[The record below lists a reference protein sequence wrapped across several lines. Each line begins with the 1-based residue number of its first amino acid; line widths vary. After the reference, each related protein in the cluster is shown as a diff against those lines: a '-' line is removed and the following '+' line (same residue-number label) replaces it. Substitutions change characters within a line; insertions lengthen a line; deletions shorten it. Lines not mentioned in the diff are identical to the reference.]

1 MQASRTE
8 GRAAL
13 SRRGVLGAGVVL
25 GLTGFGSVKAAP
37 AGAYA
42 LEYFFDAQRTRAAV
56 LSPSG
61 AHIAVMMQLGTPA
74 EPRGVIDVLDASAP
88 EGERR
93 RIELGALTVEALEW
107 ANDRRLLARGRQRE
121 LCRRTADQGSPR
133 ARSETRPS
141 PLLRT
146 APRARHAA
154 ADDPF
159 PY

>member
-74 EPRGVIDVLDASAP
+74 EPRGVIDVLDAFGAP
-88 EGERR
+88 LVKDGVIGLDEQGKEREGEQQ
-93 RIELGALTVEALEW
+93 
-107 ANDRRLLARGRQRE
+107 QRE
-121 LCRRTADQGSPR
+121 QALQHG
-133 ARSETRPS
+133 ARFRS
-141 PLLRT
+141 
-146 APRARHAA
+146 
-154 ADDPF
+154 
-159 PY
+159 